1 MKEGKLLMNE
11 GKVQIYTGCGKG
23 KSTAAFGLAM
33 RAAGCD
39 CQVIIIQFQK
49 AWHCGEHE
57 SAKKLGIKIIQCSE
71 GRCCSPCTS
80 PCPLFAEALDIL
92 KDSCVDVLILDEVM
106 TAMRQGCLSLKEV
119 LLLLELRPEKME
131 LVMTGRGAPKELT
144 ERADLVTEMK
154 KIKHYYD
161 EGLPARRGIEY

>member
-1 MKEGKLLMNE
+1 MSE

-33 RAAGCD
+33 RAAGCG
-39 CQVIIIQFQK
+39 CQVVIIQFQK

-71 GRCCSPCTS
+71 GRGCSPCAS
-80 PCPLFAEALDIL
+80 LCPLFAEALDIL
-92 KDSCVDVLILDEVM
+92 KDSCANVLILDEVM
-106 TAMRQGCLSLKEV
+106 AAMGQGCLSLKEV
-119 LLLLELRPEKME
+119 LLLLEMRPEKME